1 MDREAWCAAV
11 HGVAESDTTE
21 RLNWIEPWNNTE
33 IQTNSFLLHSN
44 KIGNNC
50 FSSQINSPTCGP
62 YSILAVSSEVWSI
75 VYRIFPKTCKY
86 ISTLKPLRLYFGILV
101 YSAPCLFSPS
111 QFSLWK
117 EISVFQNFSPLSCIY
132 YSWVPA
138 ERTQIMIF
146 VLLKVNRHF
155 SVIISLGGHFLAT
168 ALMDSPSF
176 LKLHFPA
183 PSGHQSILI
192 CHVPLWTLF
201 EVSLILFPTGCHIS
215 VWVPWR
221 FSLVSILLWSL
232 LWVCV
237 LVKLHLF

>member
-1 MDREAWCAAV
+1 MCQLSAFIPC
-11 HGVAESDTTE
+11 
-21 RLNWIEPWNNTE
+21 NNTE
-33 IQTNSFLLHSN
+33 IQTTSFLLHSN
-44 KIGNNC
+44 KIGNNR

-62 YSILAVSSEVWSI
+62 YSILDVSSEVWSI
-75 VYRIFPKTCKY
+75 VYRTFPKHVN
-86 ISTLKPLRLYFGILV
+86 ISQPLKPLRLHFSILV
-101 YSAPCLFSPS
+101 YLAPCLFSPS

-155 SVIISLGGHFLAT
+155 SIIISLGGHFLAT

-183 PSGHQSILI
+183 LSGHQSIPI
-192 CHVPLWTLF
+192 CHVPLWTTF
-201 EVSLILFPTGCHIS
+201 EVSMILFPTGLHIS

-221 FSLVSILLWSL
+221 FSLASILLWSL

-237 LVKLHLF
+237 LMKLYLF

>member
-1 MDREAWCAAV
+1 MGSQSQTRL
-11 HGVAESDTTE
+11 SDWTE
-21 RLNWIEPWNNTE
+21 LNLE
-33 IQTNSFLLHSN
+33 IILKSKPILSFFIPIKLEITVSPHKLILLPVVL
-44 KIGNNC
+44 IP
-50 FSSQINSPTCGP
+50 FW
-62 YSILAVSSEVWSI
+62 LSSEVWSI

-86 ISTLKPLRLYFGILV
+86 ISTLKPLRLHFNILV

-155 SVIISLGGHFLAT
+155 SIIISLGGHFLAT

-176 LKLHFPA
+176 SKLHFPA

-192 CHVPLWTLF
+192 CHVPLWTPF
-201 EVSLILFPTGCHIS
+201 EVSLILFPTGRHIS

-221 FSLVSILLWSL
+221 FSLVSILLWNL